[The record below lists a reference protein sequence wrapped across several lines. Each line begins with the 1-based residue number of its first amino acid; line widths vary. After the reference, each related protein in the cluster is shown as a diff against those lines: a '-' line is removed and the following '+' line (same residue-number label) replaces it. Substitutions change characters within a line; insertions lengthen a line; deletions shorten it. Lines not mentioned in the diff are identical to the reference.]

1 MSLSFIQ
8 VVGAAWYL
16 LSVDRYTSC
25 WKKVCKK
32 EFNTTR
38 CNLDCDAFNHEVH
51 KMWANRTNV
60 FDSCDPKKNIT
71 FNYGIFQNAVEKNVV
86 SSAFVE
92 KYFYCLWWG
101 LQQLRYDFIVSKHQ
115 RQQLFSLYSLSCTL
129 LTLWG
134 SSLAG
139 IMKLIYVNGL
149 KYVLPSSS
157 FIEMYFIYCT
167 SDTTTMNR
175 KHQL

>member
-25 WKKVCKK
+25 LKKVCKK
-32 EFNTTR
+32 EFNSTR
-38 CNLDCDAFNHEVH
+38 CNLDCDAFNVR

-60 FDSCDPKKNIT
+60 FNGCGPKNDIT

-86 SSAFVE
+86 SSAFIE

-101 LQQLRYDFIVSKHQ
+101 LQQLRYDFILSKHQ
-115 RQQLFSLYSLSCTL
+115 KQQLFSLYSFFFSYFFNFMGQFFGWNNETDLCE
-129 LTLWG
+129 W
-134 SSLAG
+134 AE
-139 IMKLIYVNGL
+139 VC
-149 KYVLPSSS
+149 SSS
-157 FIEMYFIYCT
+157 FIEMYVIYRT
-167 SDTTTMNR
+167 SDTRTMNR
-175 KHQL
+175 IHQL

>member
-25 WKKVCKK
+25 LKKVCKK
-32 EFNTTR
+32 EFNSTR
-38 CNLDCDAFNHEVH
+38 CNLDCDAFNHEVR

-60 FDSCDPKKNIT
+60 FNSCGPKNDNT

-86 SSAFVE
+86 SSAFIE

-101 LQQLRYDFIVSKHQ
+101 LQQLRYDFILSKHQ
-115 RQQLFSLYSLSCTL
+115 TQRLFSLYSFFFRTF

-149 KYVLPSSS
+149 KYVVLAS
-157 FIEMYFIYCT
+157 
-167 SDTTTMNR
+167 
-175 KHQL
+175 